1 MNKNIVLD
9 LMREYGHRRRNLV
22 AMNEDISRLIEIK
35 YDDNEDEFFMDASDE
50 LMIYLIWSLDT
61 NIDINFIT
69 ACVNYGLFYLNINK
83 DILTKEQLE
92 YLESLEV
99 DKKYEDMEKFLDFI
113 LEEGKK
119 TYEVN

>member
-9 LMREYGHRRRNLV
+9 LMREYGDRRRNLV

-35 YDDNEDEFFMDASDE
+35 YDDNEDEFFMNASDE

-69 ACVNYGLFYLNINK
+69 VCVNYGLFYLNIDK
-83 DILTKEQLE
+83 DILTEEQLD
-92 YLESLEV
+92 YLESLEANN
-99 DKKYEDMEKFLDFI
+99 KYEDMEKLLDFI

-119 TYEVN
+119 TYEID